1 MRFLSSDL
9 EIYKFNISVH
19 NVNTKHKLKL
29 HKPAVRLTMYQ
40 RSVYY
45 NSINIY
51 NKLPDELA
59 ELVLNKTCLLLQ
71 LKNM

>member
-1 MRFLSSDL
+1 MRFLSLNL
-9 EIYKFNISVH
+9 ESYKFNISVH
-19 NVNTKHKLKL
+19 NINTK
-29 HKPAVRLTMYQ
+29 HKPAVRLTGYQ
-40 RSVYY
+40 GSVYY